1 MPLKHVEVENFK
13 SYRGKQIIGPFN
25 TFTSVIG
32 PNGSGKSNLM
42 DAISFVLGVR
52 SVHLRASELKDLIY
66 SENALNDNHEISYHE
81 DVPTRASVMAVIED
95 TKHTE
100 HRFQRIVNAN
110 ASTEYRY
117 NGRITTY
124 ASYNAKLEQ
133 LNILVKTRNFLVFQG
148 DVESVAEQ
156 CSKDLSDLMD
166 QISGSRTLK
175 NEYDEARISYEEAAE
190 QLTALVSKRKLLQ
203 NELRQVRQH
212 KEAFDRFGALKNEVH
227 NHTIQKI
234 LWRLYHINEIIE
246 IHTDWIEAHASR
258 GEQAQKRLHE
268 KEQMLSE
275 ARSMLGSVQQK
286 KLDLENERKQAN
298 RSLDGIRP
306 EKDRLIERIEHVN
319 RKLQQ
324 AQFLYKQAE
333 KDHDTLKE
341 SLKRLESD
349 ADLVQTCS
357 DKMKA
362 EQEAAL
368 AATSI
373 KLNET
378 DLQNYHDLKLKS
390 QSTVVQERSQ
400 MEQLQRKIREKQTS
414 LDVHQDR
421 IQDMESKLE
430 RLEQLLASLSETQ
443 AELATREPESAEKLG
458 RAKSILSTLQ
468 SKKESISSREKQLNE
483 ALVGCYNR
491 LLRMGQDQRVHE
503 REARLRES
511 LRSLRTIFPGVHGR
525 LLDLCK
531 PTQRKYELA
540 IATALGRNAEAVVVN
555 HEKTAVECIEYL
567 RNQRAGQ
574 ATFIPL
580 DTIQTKPIN
589 DRLRSLSPQ
598 ARLAIDVIQYAPVIE
613 RAVSYACGNA
623 MVCDTLDV
631 ARNICYERA
640 QRVKAVT
647 LDGTIIHKTGMI
659 TGGPSMQETVKKW
672 DDQELQGVQRERD
685 RCMSELKE
693 LQQQK
698 YVLEEEDELVASVT
712 RAQASL
718 QSIRAEQA
726 DVMRQTQ
733 DAQSECAAIISQK
746 KKTQDMI
753 DKLNED
759 MSQLRSQ
766 MSDIEHTIHAADDD
780 IFTEFCER
788 IGVANVREYEA
799 NQLHISQALNVA
811 TQQYQRQL
819 ARIAHQRTFAEQQLK
834 NTADRLAFIQAS
846 MEKERQRIPRLEE
859 ELQNCENSIQK
870 YREIK
875 ARIQASFEAM
885 QEEHDEKTE
894 TVNERRKALF
904 HVMRDVEAHRKE
916 VAERNDEI
924 AQLDTERANLFR
936 RCRMEAL
943 DLPLESGD
951 LANVPLE
958 EDVSMPVSEADNAVQ
973 VCRQY
978 DITVDFSRLSDAE
991 RTDRG
996 SGKEYELQSRI
1007 DLAREEMEK
1016 LTPSTST
1023 AERLDKLEKEL
1034 KMCEHEIDSGR
1045 EQVRESRDEFQLIK
1059 KQRSDLFMKAYHHIA
1074 DRIDGVYK
1082 DLTKTKMAP
1091 MGGVA
1096 YLTLEDTDEPFRAGI
1111 RYHAMPPMKRFRDMD
1126 QLSGGE
1132 KTMAAL
1138 ALLFAIHTYQ
1148 PAPFFVLDEVD
1159 AALDAQNVA
1168 NVSHYIREH
1177 ASDRFQFIVISLK
1190 ASLYERSQ
1198 GLVGVYRDQEAHSSA
1213 SVTLDLEQYA

>member
-1 MPLKHVEVENFK
+1 MLGPLTRKV
-13 SYRGKQIIGPFN
+13 
-25 TFTSVIG
+25 G

-100 HRFQRIVNAN
+100 HRFQRIINAN

-227 NHTIQKI
+227 NHMIQKI

-286 KLDLENERKQAN
+286 KLDLENERKQVI

-349 ADLVQTCS
+349 AELVQTCS

-421 IQDMESKLE
+421 IQDMETKLE

-819 ARIAHQRTFAEQQLK
+819 ARIAHQRTFAEQQVK

-958 EDVSMPVSEADNAVQ
+958 EDASMPVSEADNAVQ
-973 VCRQY
+973 SCRQY

-1034 KMCEHEIDSGR
+1034 KSCEHEIDSGR

-1059 KQRSDLFMKAYHHIA
+1059 KQRLDLFMKAYHHIA

>member
-1 MPLKHVEVENFK
+1 
-13 SYRGKQIIGPFN
+13 
-25 TFTSVIG
+25 
-32 PNGSGKSNLM
+32 M

-66 SENALNDNHEISYHE
+66 SENALNDNHEISFHE

-349 ADLVQTCS
+349 AELVQTCS

-623 MVCDTLDV
+623 MICDTLDV

-819 ARIAHQRTFAEQQLK
+819 ARIAHQRTFAEQQVK

>member
-1 MPLKHVEVENFK
+1 
-13 SYRGKQIIGPFN
+13 
-25 TFTSVIG
+25 
-32 PNGSGKSNLM
+32 M

-819 ARIAHQRTFAEQQLK
+819 ARIAHQRTFAEQQVK

>member
-1 MPLKHVEVENFK
+1 MLGPLTRKV
-13 SYRGKQIIGPFN
+13 
-25 TFTSVIG
+25 G

-306 EKDRLIERIEHVN
+306 EKDKLIERIEHVN

-349 ADLVQTCS
+349 AELVQTCS

-973 VCRQY
+973 TCRQY

>member
-1 MPLKHVEVENFK
+1 
-13 SYRGKQIIGPFN
+13 
-25 TFTSVIG
+25 
-32 PNGSGKSNLM
+32 M

-66 SENALNDNHEISYHE
+66 SENALHDNHEISFHE

-133 LNILVKTRNFLVFQG
+133 LNVLVKTRNFLVFQG

-349 ADLVQTCS
+349 AALVQTCS

-819 ARIAHQRTFAEQQLK
+819 ARIAHQRTFAEQQVK

-978 DITVDFSRLSDAE
+978 YITVDFSRLSDAE

>member
-1 MPLKHVEVENFK
+1 
-13 SYRGKQIIGPFN
+13 
-25 TFTSVIG
+25 
-32 PNGSGKSNLM
+32 M

-258 GEQAQKRLHE
+258 GEQAQKRLQE

-349 ADLVQTCS
+349 AELVQTCS

-414 LDVHQDR
+414 LDVHQDL
-421 IQDMESKLE
+421 IQDMETKLE

-468 SKKESISSREKQLNE
+468 SKKEWISSREKQLNE

-819 ARIAHQRTFAEQQLK
+819 ARIAHQRTFAEQQVK

-973 VCRQY
+973 TCRQY

-1198 GLVGVYRDQEAHSSA
+1198 GLVGVYRDQDAQSSA

>member
-1 MPLKHVEVENFK
+1 
-13 SYRGKQIIGPFN
+13 
-25 TFTSVIG
+25 
-32 PNGSGKSNLM
+32 M

-349 ADLVQTCS
+349 AELVQTCS

-631 ARNICYERA
+631 ARNICYDRA

-819 ARIAHQRTFAEQQLK
+819 ARIAHQRTFAEQQVK

-885 QEEHDEKTE
+885 QEEYDEKTE

-958 EDVSMPVSEADNAVQ
+958 EDTSMPVSEADNAVQ
-973 VCRQY
+973 SCRQY

>member
-1 MPLKHVEVENFK
+1 
-13 SYRGKQIIGPFN
+13 
-25 TFTSVIG
+25 
-32 PNGSGKSNLM
+32 M

-66 SENALNDNHEISYHE
+66 SENALHDNHEISFHE

-124 ASYNAKLEQ
+124 ASYNTKLEQ

-175 NEYDEARISYEEAAE
+175 NEYDEARVSYEEAAE
-190 QLTALVSKRKLLQ
+190 QLTSLVSKRKLLQ

-268 KEQMLSE
+268 KEQLLSQ

-349 ADLVQTCS
+349 AELVQTCS

-613 RAVSYACGNA
+613 RAISYACGNA
-623 MVCDTLDV
+623 MVCDTMDV

-819 ARIAHQRTFAEQQLK
+819 ARIAHQRTFAEQQVK

-973 VCRQY
+973 TCRQY

>member
-1 MPLKHVEVENFK
+1 MLGPLTRKV
-13 SYRGKQIIGPFN
+13 
-25 TFTSVIG
+25 G

-66 SENALNDNHEISYHE
+66 SENALNDNHEISFHE

-349 ADLVQTCS
+349 AELVQTCS

>member
-1 MPLKHVEVENFK
+1 
-13 SYRGKQIIGPFN
+13 
-25 TFTSVIG
+25 
-32 PNGSGKSNLM
+32 M

-349 ADLVQTCS
+349 AELVQTCS

-623 MVCDTLDV
+623 MICDTLDV

-819 ARIAHQRTFAEQQLK
+819 ARIAHQRTFAEQQVK

>member
-1 MPLKHVEVENFK
+1 MLGPLTRKV
-13 SYRGKQIIGPFN
+13 
-25 TFTSVIG
+25 G

-349 ADLVQTCS
+349 AELVQTCS

-631 ARNICYERA
+631 ARNICYDRA

-819 ARIAHQRTFAEQQLK
+819 ARIAHQRTFAEQQVK

-973 VCRQY
+973 ACRQY

>member
-1 MPLKHVEVENFK
+1 MLGPLTRKV
-13 SYRGKQIIGPFN
+13 
-25 TFTSVIG
+25 G

-100 HRFQRIVNAN
+100 HRFQRIVTAN

-349 ADLVQTCS
+349 AALVQTCS

-631 ARNICYERA
+631 ARNICYDRA

-733 DAQSECAAIISQK
+733 DAQSQCAAIISQK

-819 ARIAHQRTFAEQQLK
+819 ARIAHQRTFAEQQVK

-859 ELQNCENSIQK
+859 ELQNCENSIKK

-885 QEEHDEKTE
+885 QEEYDEKTE

-958 EDVSMPVSEADNAVQ
+958 EDTSMPVSEADNAVQ
-973 VCRQY
+973 SCRQY

-1023 AERLDKLEKEL
+1023 AERLDQLEKEL
-1034 KMCEHEIDSGR
+1034 KSCEHEIDGGR

>member
-1 MPLKHVEVENFK
+1 MLGPLTRKV
-13 SYRGKQIIGPFN
+13 
-25 TFTSVIG
+25 G

-52 SVHLRASELKDLIY
+52 SEHLRASELKDLIY

-100 HRFQRIVNAN
+100 HRFQRSVNAN

-349 ADLVQTCS
+349 AALVQTCS

-631 ARNICYERA
+631 ARNICYDRA

-733 DAQSECAAIISQK
+733 DAQSQCAAIISQK

-819 ARIAHQRTFAEQQLK
+819 ARIAHQRTFAEQQVK

-859 ELQNCENSIQK
+859 ELQNCENSIKK

-1023 AERLDKLEKEL
+1023 AERLDQLEKEL
-1034 KMCEHEIDSGR
+1034 KSCEHEIDGGR

>member
-349 ADLVQTCS
+349 AELVQTCS

>member
-1 MPLKHVEVENFK
+1 MLGPLTRKV
-13 SYRGKQIIGPFN
+13 
-25 TFTSVIG
+25 G

-100 HRFQRIVNAN
+100 HRFQRIVTAN

-306 EKDRLIERIEHVN
+306 EKDRLIERIGHVN
-319 RKLQQ
+319 RRLQQ

-349 ADLVQTCS
+349 AELVQTCS

-631 ARNICYERA
+631 ARNICYDRA

-819 ARIAHQRTFAEQQLK
+819 ARIAHQRTFAEQQVK

-973 VCRQY
+973 SCRQY

-1023 AERLDKLEKEL
+1023 AERLDQLEKEL
-1034 KMCEHEIDSGR
+1034 KSCEHEIDGGR

>member
-1 MPLKHVEVENFK
+1 
-13 SYRGKQIIGPFN
+13 
-25 TFTSVIG
+25 
-32 PNGSGKSNLM
+32 M

-349 ADLVQTCS
+349 AELVQTCS

-819 ARIAHQRTFAEQQLK
+819 ARIAHQRTFAEQQVK

-916 VAERNDEI
+916 VAERDDEI

>member
-1 MPLKHVEVENFK
+1 MLGPLTRKV
-13 SYRGKQIIGPFN
+13 
-25 TFTSVIG
+25 G

-349 ADLVQTCS
+349 AELVQTCS

-623 MVCDTLDV
+623 MICDTLDV

-819 ARIAHQRTFAEQQLK
+819 ARIAHQRTFAEQQVK
-834 NTADRLAFIQAS
+834 KTADRLAFIQAS

-973 VCRQY
+973 TCRQY

>member
-1 MPLKHVEVENFK
+1 MLGPLTRKV
-13 SYRGKQIIGPFN
+13 
-25 TFTSVIG
+25 G

-100 HRFQRIVNAN
+100 HRFQRIINAN

-227 NHTIQKI
+227 NHMIQKI

-286 KLDLENERKQAN
+286 KLDLENERKQVI

-349 ADLVQTCS
+349 AELVQTCS

-421 IQDMESKLE
+421 IQDMETKLE

-819 ARIAHQRTFAEQQLK
+819 ARIAHQRTFAEQQVK

-958 EDVSMPVSEADNAVQ
+958 EDASMPVSEADNAVQ
-973 VCRQY
+973 SCRQY

-1034 KMCEHEIDSGR
+1034 KSCEHEIDSGR

>member
-1 MPLKHVEVENFK
+1 MLGPLTRKV
-13 SYRGKQIIGPFN
+13 
-25 TFTSVIG
+25 G

-349 ADLVQTCS
+349 AELVQTCS

-733 DAQSECAAIISQK
+733 DAQSQCAAIISQK

-819 ARIAHQRTFAEQQLK
+819 ARIAHQRTFAEQQVK
-834 NTADRLAFIQAS
+834 NTADRLAFIKAS

-1023 AERLDKLEKEL
+1023 AERLDQLEKEL
-1034 KMCEHEIDSGR
+1034 KSCEHEIDGGR

>member
-1 MPLKHVEVENFK
+1 MLGPLTRKV
-13 SYRGKQIIGPFN
+13 
-25 TFTSVIG
+25 G

-349 ADLVQTCS
+349 AELVQTCS

-623 MVCDTLDV
+623 MICDTLDV

-799 NQLHISQALNVA
+799 NQLHISQALSVA

-819 ARIAHQRTFAEQQLK
+819 ARIAHQRTFAEQQVK

-943 DLPLESGD
+943 ALPLESGD

>member
-1 MPLKHVEVENFK
+1 MLGPLTRKV
-13 SYRGKQIIGPFN
+13 
-25 TFTSVIG
+25 G

-349 ADLVQTCS
+349 AELVQTCS

-799 NQLHISQALNVA
+799 NQLHISQALSVA

-819 ARIAHQRTFAEQQLK
+819 ARIAHQRTFAEQQVK

-958 EDVSMPVSEADNAVQ
+958 EDASMPVSEADNAVQ
-973 VCRQY
+973 SCRQY

>member
-1 MPLKHVEVENFK
+1 
-13 SYRGKQIIGPFN
+13 
-25 TFTSVIG
+25 
-32 PNGSGKSNLM
+32 M

-52 SVHLRASELKDLIY
+52 SEHLRASELKDLIY

-349 ADLVQTCS
+349 AALVQTCS

-799 NQLHISQALNVA
+799 NQLHISQALSVA

-819 ARIAHQRTFAEQQLK
+819 ARIAHQRTFAEQQVK

>member
-1 MPLKHVEVENFK
+1 MLGPLTRKV
-13 SYRGKQIIGPFN
+13 
-25 TFTSVIG
+25 G

-349 ADLVQTCS
+349 AALVQTCS

-819 ARIAHQRTFAEQQLK
+819 ARIAHQRTFAEQQVK

-973 VCRQY
+973 TCRQY

>member
-1 MPLKHVEVENFK
+1 MLGPLTRKV
-13 SYRGKQIIGPFN
+13 
-25 TFTSVIG
+25 G

-100 HRFQRIVNAN
+100 HRFQRIVTAN

-349 ADLVQTCS
+349 AALVQTCS

-819 ARIAHQRTFAEQQLK
+819 ARIAHQRTFAEQQVK

-973 VCRQY
+973 SCRQY

-1023 AERLDKLEKEL
+1023 AERLDQLEKEL
-1034 KMCEHEIDSGR
+1034 KSCEHEIDGGR

>member
-1 MPLKHVEVENFK
+1 MLGPLTRKV
-13 SYRGKQIIGPFN
+13 
-25 TFTSVIG
+25 G

-66 SENALNDNHEISYHE
+66 SENALHDNHEISFHE

-100 HRFQRIVNAN
+100 HRFQRIVTAN

-306 EKDRLIERIEHVN
+306 EKDRLIERIGHVN
-319 RKLQQ
+319 RRLQQ

-349 ADLVQTCS
+349 AELVQTCS

-733 DAQSECAAIISQK
+733 DAQSQCAAIISQK

-819 ARIAHQRTFAEQQLK
+819 ARIAHQRTFAEQQVK
-834 NTADRLAFIQAS
+834 NTADRLAFIKAS

-859 ELQNCENSIQK
+859 ELQNCENSIKK

-973 VCRQY
+973 TCRQY

>member
-1 MPLKHVEVENFK
+1 MLGPLTRKV
-13 SYRGKQIIGPFN
+13 
-25 TFTSVIG
+25 G

-66 SENALNDNHEISYHE
+66 SENALNDNHEISFHE

-349 ADLVQTCS
+349 AELVQTCS

-819 ARIAHQRTFAEQQLK
+819 ARIAHQRTFAEQQVK

>member
-1 MPLKHVEVENFK
+1 MLGPLTRKV
-13 SYRGKQIIGPFN
+13 
-25 TFTSVIG
+25 G

-349 ADLVQTCS
+349 AELVQTCS

-623 MVCDTLDV
+623 MICDTLDV

-819 ARIAHQRTFAEQQLK
+819 ARIAHQRTFAEQQVK

-846 MEKERQRIPRLEE
+846 MDKERQRIPRLEE

-973 VCRQY
+973 VCRHY

-1023 AERLDKLEKEL
+1023 AERLDKHEKEL

>member
-1 MPLKHVEVENFK
+1 
-13 SYRGKQIIGPFN
+13 
-25 TFTSVIG
+25 
-32 PNGSGKSNLM
+32 M

-66 SENALNDNHEISYHE
+66 SENALHDNHEISFHE

-349 ADLVQTCS
+349 AALVQTCS

-819 ARIAHQRTFAEQQLK
+819 ARIAHQRTFAEQQVK

-973 VCRQY
+973 TCRQY

>member
-1 MPLKHVEVENFK
+1 MLGPLTRKV
-13 SYRGKQIIGPFN
+13 
-25 TFTSVIG
+25 G

-349 ADLVQTCS
+349 AELVQTCS

-819 ARIAHQRTFAEQQLK
+819 ARIAHQRTFAEQQVK

-973 VCRQY
+973 SCRQY

>member
-1 MPLKHVEVENFK
+1 MLGPLTRKV
-13 SYRGKQIIGPFN
+13 
-25 TFTSVIG
+25 G

-349 ADLVQTCS
+349 AELVQTCS

-623 MVCDTLDV
+623 MICDTLDV

>member
-1 MPLKHVEVENFK
+1 MLGPLTRKV
-13 SYRGKQIIGPFN
+13 
-25 TFTSVIG
+25 G

-349 ADLVQTCS
+349 AELVQTCS

-819 ARIAHQRTFAEQQLK
+819 ARIAHQRTFAEQQVK

-885 QEEHDEKTE
+885 QEEYDEKTE

>member
-1 MPLKHVEVENFK
+1 MLGPLTRKV
-13 SYRGKQIIGPFN
+13 
-25 TFTSVIG
+25 G

-349 ADLVQTCS
+349 AELVQTCS

-623 MVCDTLDV
+623 MICDTLDV

-819 ARIAHQRTFAEQQLK
+819 ARIAHQRTFAEQQVK

>member
-1 MPLKHVEVENFK
+1 MLGPLTRKV
-13 SYRGKQIIGPFN
+13 
-25 TFTSVIG
+25 G

-349 ADLVQTCS
+349 AALVQTCS

-631 ARNICYERA
+631 ARNICYDRA

-799 NQLHISQALNVA
+799 NQLHISQALSVA

-819 ARIAHQRTFAEQQLK
+819 ARIAHQRTFAEQQVK

-958 EDVSMPVSEADNAVQ
+958 EDTSMPVSEADNAVQ
-973 VCRQY
+973 SCRQY

>member
-1 MPLKHVEVENFK
+1 MLGPLTRKV
-13 SYRGKQIIGPFN
+13 
-25 TFTSVIG
+25 G

-349 ADLVQTCS
+349 AALVQTCS

-598 ARLAIDVIQYAPVIE
+598 ARLVIDVIQYAPVIE

-819 ARIAHQRTFAEQQLK
+819 ARIAHQRTFAEQQVK

>member
-1 MPLKHVEVENFK
+1 MLGPLTRKV
-13 SYRGKQIIGPFN
+13 
-25 TFTSVIG
+25 G

-100 HRFQRIVNAN
+100 HRFQRIVTAN

-349 ADLVQTCS
+349 AELVQTCS

-631 ARNICYERA
+631 ARNICYDRA

-733 DAQSECAAIISQK
+733 DAQSQCAAIISQK

-819 ARIAHQRTFAEQQLK
+819 ARIAHQRTFAEQQVK
-834 NTADRLAFIQAS
+834 NTADRLAFIKAS

-859 ELQNCENSIQK
+859 ELQNCENSIKK

-958 EDVSMPVSEADNAVQ
+958 EDTSMPVSEADNAVQ
-973 VCRQY
+973 SCRQY

-1023 AERLDKLEKEL
+1023 AERLDQLEKEL
-1034 KMCEHEIDSGR
+1034 KSCEHEIDGGR

>member
-1 MPLKHVEVENFK
+1 MLGPLTRKV
-13 SYRGKQIIGPFN
+13 
-25 TFTSVIG
+25 G

-319 RKLQQ
+319 RRLQQ

-349 ADLVQTCS
+349 AELVQTCS

-733 DAQSECAAIISQK
+733 DAQSQCAAIISQK

-819 ARIAHQRTFAEQQLK
+819 ARIAHQRTFAEQQVK

-958 EDVSMPVSEADNAVQ
+958 EDTSMPVSEADNAVQ
-973 VCRQY
+973 SCRQY

-1034 KMCEHEIDSGR
+1034 KMCEHEIDGGR

>member
-1 MPLKHVEVENFK
+1 MLGPLTRKV
-13 SYRGKQIIGPFN
+13 
-25 TFTSVIG
+25 G

-66 SENALNDNHEISYHE
+66 SENALHDNHEISFHE

-349 ADLVQTCS
+349 AELVQTCS

-623 MVCDTLDV
+623 MICDTLDV

-819 ARIAHQRTFAEQQLK
+819 ARIAHQRTFAEQQVK

-958 EDVSMPVSEADNAVQ
+958 EDTSMPVSEADNAVQ
-973 VCRQY
+973 SCRQY

>member
-1 MPLKHVEVENFK
+1 
-13 SYRGKQIIGPFN
+13 
-25 TFTSVIG
+25 
-32 PNGSGKSNLM
+32 M

-133 LNILVKTRNFLVFQG
+133 LNVLVKTRNFLVFQG

-349 ADLVQTCS
+349 AALVQTCS

-631 ARNICYERA
+631 ARNICYDRA

-819 ARIAHQRTFAEQQLK
+819 ARIAHQRTFAEQQVK
-834 NTADRLAFIQAS
+834 NTADRLAFIKAS

>member
-1 MPLKHVEVENFK
+1 MLGPLTRKV
-13 SYRGKQIIGPFN
+13 
-25 TFTSVIG
+25 G

-349 ADLVQTCS
+349 AELVQTCS

-973 VCRQY
+973 TCRQY

-1138 ALLFAIHTYQ
+1138 ALLFAIHTFQ